1 MESFINYLLQ
11 EYNLPPAVTCNKT
24 TFTHSIKEKVDK
36 VSKVPVINT
45 VITVHIDSY
54 DDKHNLLASHIE
66 KFIDGEIHRSKKN
79 KLVNVA
85 PSELNNRFA
94 SAKQSIAS
102 VILQELN
109 IKLNDIQ
116 QKVANINKYCNAGGV
131 IPNEFV
137 NEPLIGPP
145 TPNVEPPINKHF
157 EF

>member
-1 MESFINYLLQ
+1 MHSFEQYLLQ
-11 EYNLPPAVTCNKT
+11 EYNLPVNVVCNK
-24 TFTHSIKEKVDK
+24 FSYNHSIKEKVDK
-36 VSKVPVINT
+36 VSKVPITSNI
-45 VITVHIDSY
+45 ITVHIDSY

-79 KLVNVA
+79 KLVNIA
-85 PSELNNRFA
+85 PSEINNRFA
-94 SAKQSIAS
+94 AAKQSIAS

-116 QKVANINKYCNAGGV
+116 QKVADINKYCNAGGV